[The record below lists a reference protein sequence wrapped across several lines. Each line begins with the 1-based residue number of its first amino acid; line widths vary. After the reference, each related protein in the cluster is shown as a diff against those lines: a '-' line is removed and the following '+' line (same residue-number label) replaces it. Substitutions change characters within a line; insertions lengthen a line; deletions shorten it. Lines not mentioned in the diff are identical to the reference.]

1 LGVEIVLHEVFA
13 PKTCLERRNASHISE
28 RGDFGL
34 ENITYVPVV
43 DGTSEVHR
51 GEERYPG
58 GGPRTRYARFIPSWV
73 VTNRVLALW
82 TVTWAMA
89 FAQKGFDISIK

>member
-1 LGVEIVLHEVFA
+1 MLHEVFA

-43 DGTSEVHR
+43 NGTSEVHQ

-58 GGPRTRYARFIPSWV
+58 GGSKNTVCQIYSIVGGDKQSLGV
-73 VTNRVLALW
+73 VDGDLGHGLCA
-82 TVTWAMA
+82 
-89 FAQKGFDISIK
+89 KGL